1 MMQITRSPD
10 NLALYEAKAQ
20 VLKALAHPSR
30 LMILDA
36 LADGEKCVCELQQ
49 IVGSDMSTI
58 SRHLSV
64 MKSAGLVADRKVG
77 TMVFYRLTTSCL
89 QQLFACVESILRH
102 EAEARTKLLRV

>member
-1 MMQITRSPD
+1 MQITRFS
-10 NLALYEAKAQ
+10 NNRVLYEAKAQ

-36 LADGEKCVCELQQ
+36 LAAGEKCVCELQQ

-77 TMVFYRLTTSCL
+77 TTVFYRLTSPCL
-89 QQLFACVESILRH
+89 QQLFACVESILRK
-102 EAEARTKLLRV
+102 EAEARTKLLGV